1 MDLKKLLD
9 YDSWANSSVFRSL
22 NQLSE
27 SEERSEILRLFAHLL
42 TAQLIWVN
50 RIKKEPLP
58 SDIWPSLSIQEIEK
72 LLHHNPYK
80 LSGLISKKDE
90 IINYK
95 NSKGE
100 AFTNSV
106 EEILVH
112 LTIHGQHH
120 RAQIA
125 SLLRQAGQEPPAT
138 DFIFFLRTLDN

>member
-9 YDSWANSSVFRSL
+9 YDSWANSNVFRSL
-22 NQLSE
+22 SELSE

-42 TAQLIWVN
+42 TTQLIWMN
-50 RIKKEPLP
+50 RIKKETPP
-58 SDIWPSLSIQEIEK
+58 ADIWPTMSIQEIESLLQDNPLK
-72 LLHHNPYK
+72 LEE
-80 LSGLISKKDE
+80 LISKKNKV
-90 IINYK
+90 IHYQ

-100 AFTNSV
+100 TFSNSV
-106 EEILVH
+106 EEILIH

-125 SLLRQAGQEPPAT
+125 TLLRQAGRTPPAT

>member
-22 NQLSE
+22 NQLPE

-80 LSGLISKKDE
+80 LNGLISKKDE

-125 SLLRQAGQEPPAT
+125 SLLRKAGQTPPAT